1 MSHTHHYF
9 QSYESYFWQ
18 WEDDGEVIAIPREST
33 IVYKDFVGDI
43 IEKLSPQ
50 GLPPFGSLLL
60 ALIATNPN
68 GAASLDTVY
77 DIVSKALKT
86 TDDANLRSAIDFL
99 KLLTGLPGA
108 YKQGKRRIML
118 FQVLFEGCHNILSM
132 RSSAGIYAQFKD
144 GIQDFEKISRK
155 ISLDR
160 SVIDNDFRT
169 IGLLRHKFN
178 STDAI
183 IEKIAAVPDLQQY
196 EITFE
201 DAPVID
207 DEPAPLGLIDELI
220 NNQKTF
226 AVGSL
231 VRWLWGGLNI
241 PVHSTLPSQQ
251 PLGGISDLTNKGDL
265 DKLLISEFANDDLFF
280 LSRLANNEALY
291 LHREIP
297 PANNHLQRFVLI
309 DASLKN
315 WGTPKAVAFAVM
327 LAIAK
332 HPKTDIAC
340 AAFVLGSDNYYPV
353 SVENIDTII
362 DALQIVEGALHAA
375 NSLAAF
381 LKAHATDRNKEI
393 FFITEPSTLRQP
405 FLLKV
410 MNEYHQHIHY
420 QVLTDADGNVDVYRR
435 YRNSKKHVQ
444 HIRLPLED
452 LWKKRPST
460 AAAPTPRSTPG
471 QRELL
476 VDYPILTKRA
486 WNAKRIVAAPDGE
499 IFLLNNEKAVL
510 RLFDKPVG
518 YYNRG
523 WDLVCQNLPFKTDI
537 FEVGF
542 SDQGQYV
549 ILLFNTA
556 NREIFLLNLST
567 GENQTFV
574 FNDWKSTTW
583 PWFIFDSGRFLHH
596 SDNKCWGIS
605 LHGIREEKIM
615 DTSDLLQKFFRRA
628 NAINETAQKY
638 AQGNGIF
645 KNVNKVF
652 INPLGELVFNIHAV
666 LFVDTGKYIKFAPA
680 SSQTAKILAKV
691 SDDHVFTFDDGS
703 TVEINRSG
711 FFILRSSDSS
721 IEDIYIPSMLDSALG
736 LATPNV
742 FAGNDYFYKGGIC
755 EVILK
760 DAGKNRLAAAKVIKE
775 SMEFSLQECKYFV
788 DQGGP
793 VTLKASFAK
802 QKAEDFR
809 TAMNEVGADVEIRQ
823 AGTTAQKIMPRE
835 FFDKYLRRYIDTI
848 INHGAQGH
856 TQS

>member
-18 WEDDGEVIAIPREST
+18 WEDDGDVIAIPREST

-60 ALIATNPN
+60 TLIATNPN

-86 TDDANLRSAIDFL
+86 TDDASLRSAIDFL
-99 KLLTGLPGA
+99 KLLTGLPPA

-118 FQVLFEGCHNILSM
+118 FQVLFEGCHNILSL
-132 RSSAGIYAQFKD
+132 RSSASIYAQYKD

-169 IGLLRHKFN
+169 IGLLRHKFD

-201 DAPVID
+201 DTPVIE
-207 DEPAPLGLIDELI
+207 DEPAPLDVIDELI

-405 FLLKV
+405 SLLKV
-410 MNEYHQHIHY
+410 MNEHHQHIHY
-420 QVLTDADGNVDVYRR
+420 QVLTDADGNVDVYKR

-460 AAAPTPRSTPG
+460 APRDAPPVNKQP
-471 QRELL
+471 ELL
-476 VDYPILTKRA
+476 ADYPILVRSTG
-486 WNAKRIVAAPDGE
+486 NAKKILAAPDGE
-499 IFLLNNEKAVL
+499 IFLLNNERAVL
-510 RLFDKPVG
+510 RLFDKSAGLP
-518 YYNRG
+518 NHG

-537 FEVGF
+537 FEVGI

-549 ILLFNTA
+549 ILLFNTPK
-556 NREIFLLNLST
+556 REIFLLNLST
-567 GENQTFV
+567 GENHTVIFKG
-574 FNDWKSTTW
+574 WKSTAW
-583 PWFIFDSGRFLHH
+583 PSFIFDAGKFLHY
-596 SDNKCWGIS
+596 SDNKCWTIS
-605 LHGIREEKIM
+605 TGGVVEVDSAKYPRQE
-615 DTSDLLQKFFRRA
+615 FFQRKE
-628 NAINETAQKY
+628 AIADVFRKY
-638 AQGNGIF
+638 VQPHTMF
-645 KNVNKVF
+645 KRINKVF
-652 INPLGELVFNIHAV
+652 INTSGELVFSKHT
-666 LFVDTGKYIKFAPA
+666 LHFVDYGKYLRLAPA
-680 SSQTAKILAKV
+680 TSQAVKIRAST
-691 SDDHVFTFDDGS
+691 SDHRIFTFNDGS
-703 TVEINRSG
+703 TVEVNRSG
-711 FFILRSSDSS
+711 LFILKSSDSA
-721 IEDIYIPSMLDSALG
+721 IENLYIPTTLDFAVG
-736 LATPNV
+736 VATPTI
-742 FAGNDYFYKGGIC
+742 FAGNDYYYKGGVC

-760 DAGKNRLAAAKVIKE
+760 DPGKNRLAAAKVIKE

-788 DQGGP
+788 DHGGP
-793 VTLKASFAK
+793 ITLKASFAK

-809 TAMNEVGADVEIRQ
+809 TAMKEVGADVEIRQ
-823 AGTTAQKIMPRE
+823 AGTTAQTIMPRE
-835 FFDKYLRRYIDTI
+835 FIDKYLRRYIDTI